1 MIVGRY
7 LKRLTSKSIKTTG
20 SRVRGQT
27 FGETFS
33 LLLLMVGLRRI
44 MMRQKREVHVIIS
57 KKYKPLRIGMG
68 DLRCASLKAKISINT
83 FLSPFIQMLTV

>member
-20 SRVRGQT
+20 GRVRGQT

-33 LLLLMVGLRRI
+33 LLLLMVSLRGI
-44 MMRQKREVHVIIS
+44 VMRQKREVHIKS